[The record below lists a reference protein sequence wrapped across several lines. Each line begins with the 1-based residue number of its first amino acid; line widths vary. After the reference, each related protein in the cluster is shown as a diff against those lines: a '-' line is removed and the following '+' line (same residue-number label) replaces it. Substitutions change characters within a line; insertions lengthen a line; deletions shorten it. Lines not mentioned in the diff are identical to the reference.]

1 MEQIISEINVM
12 DKRIQRI
19 KAQVALPTTD
29 ADIKEQMTQF
39 MLAAEIESFQ
49 LQSGLKE
56 LDAQRLQLAEFFCE
70 DPSTFKLEE
79 CFKVFQVFCDRFKAA
94 AAENDRRR
102 VQEEQSTLR
111 RKHREEQLARKS
123 RLSECCAQPISR
135 FLWYYLINCC
145 LGIVNHVCS
154 EFSRNARFGFGQQS
168 DGHEHV

>member
-1 MEQIISEINVM
+1 MHLISINPHRIINVIWSLFRITVEQINSEINVM
-12 DKRIQRI
+12 EKRIQRI
-19 KAQVALPTTD
+19 KTQVALPNTD
-29 ADIKEQMTQF
+29 ADIKVQMTQF
-39 MLAAEIESFQ
+39 MQAAEIESFQ
-49 LQSGLKE
+49 LQTGLKE

-123 RLSECCAQPISR
+123 RLSEYLLDTMT
-135 FLWYYLINCC
+135 FLD
-145 LGIVNHVCS
+145 IV
-154 EFSRNARFGFGQQS
+154 
-168 DGHEHV
+168 